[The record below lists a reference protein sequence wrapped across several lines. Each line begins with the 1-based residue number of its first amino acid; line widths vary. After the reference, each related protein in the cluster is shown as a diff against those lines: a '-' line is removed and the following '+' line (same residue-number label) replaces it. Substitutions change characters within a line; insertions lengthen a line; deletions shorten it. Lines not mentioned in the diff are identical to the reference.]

1 MAKQERIEQAAVCR
15 EIGARTGGDI
25 LIGVVGPV
33 RTGKSTL
40 IKQFM
45 EKLVLPA
52 IGPEDAKLR
61 ARDELPQSAAGRT
74 IMTTEPKF
82 IPEAAVPL
90 ALEGGGEC
98 SIRLIDCVG
107 YMVEGAM
114 GHEEN
119 DKPRMV
125 KSPWF
130 DEEIPFD
137 LAAETGTRKVIRDH
151 STIGIVVTTDGTI
164 SEIPR
169 ENYIPAEKRVID
181 ELEAL
186 GKPFVIL
193 LNSTHPDAPETR
205 AMAAEMEESYGRTV
219 LPVSCL
225 DLDEAQLG
233 EILQKVLYEFPVR
246 ELDFALPRWVT
257 MLDKGHWLQTE
268 VYTAAMQLSEKISR
282 MKDISDSGRAAL
294 DCEAVENAALS
305 GMNLADGVVRI
316 TVLLKPEVFYK
327 VLSEQTGLEIGD
339 EAGLMP
345 CIIELA
351 KAKRAY
357 EKIRSAMEQ
366 VEATGYG
373 IVMPSID
380 ELSLEQPEIV
390 RQGGRY
396 GVRLEASAPSI
407 HMMKAVIHTELSP
420 IVGTEKQS
428 EDLVQSLLQDFEDDP
443 VRLWESNIFGKSLH
457 ELVNDGLQN
466 KLLHMPQEA
475 RGRLQ
480 ETLER
485 VINEGCTGLS
495 CILFLFFG
503 QFGNEH
509 LVNFIALQNELLFYH
524 LSAQPVGCAD
534 VQTEQLAVQSLHL
547 TAHGAMA
554 IGLFADAGAVLGFL
568 ARPGLAAQH
577 GGDRLF
583 PHTAGQVVGQLLRH
597 FPALVGDGVPV
608 AVHRHELLPGDV
620 VQAGADLKII
630 YQSLFHQGVFDL
642 RPCDRPGV
650 LDKITQQQSYLGA
663 VGQPTGTHTGGK
675 SIVGGHCYSH
685 LPCSIVLTIV

>member
-1 MAKQERIEQAAVCR
+1 MTNQERIEQAAVCR

-82 IPEAAVPL
+82 IPESAVPL

-169 ENYIPAEKRVID
+169 ENYVPAEKRVID

-193 LNSTHPDAPETR
+193 LNSTHPDAPGTK
-205 AMAAEMEESYGRTV
+205 ALAAEMEESYGRTV

-225 DLDEAQLG
+225 DLDEEQLG
-233 EILQKVLYEFPVR
+233 EILRRVLYEFPVR

-268 VYTAAMQLSEKISR
+268 VYTAAMQLSGQIAR
-282 MKDISDSGRAAL
+282 MKDISDSGRAVL

-305 GMNLADGVVRI
+305 GMDLADGIVRI
-316 TVLLKPEVFYK
+316 TVLLKPEVFYR

-407 HMMKAVIHTELSP
+407 HSFV
-420 IVGTEKQS
+420 
-428 EDLVQSLLQDFEDDP
+428 D
-443 VRLWESNIFGKSLH
+443 N
-457 ELVNDGLQN
+457 
-466 KLLHMPQEA
+466 
-475 RGRLQ
+475 
-480 ETLER
+480 
-485 VINEGCTGLS
+485 
-495 CILFLFFG
+495 
-503 QFGNEH
+503 
-509 LVNFIALQNELLFYH
+509 
-524 LSAQPVGCAD
+524 
-534 VQTEQLAVQSLHL
+534 
-547 TAHGAMA
+547 
-554 IGLFADAGAVLGFL
+554 
-568 ARPGLAAQH
+568 
-577 GGDRLF
+577 
-583 PHTAGQVVGQLLRH
+583 
-597 FPALVGDGVPV
+597 
-608 AVHRHELLPGDV
+608 
-620 VQAGADLKII
+620 
-630 YQSLFHQGVFDL
+630 
-642 RPCDRPGV
+642 
-650 LDKITQQQSYLGA
+650 
-663 VGQPTGTHTGGK
+663 
-675 SIVGGHCYSH
+675 
-685 LPCSIVLTIV
+685 

>member
-1 MAKQERIEQAAVCR
+1 
-15 EIGARTGGDI
+15 
-25 LIGVVGPV
+25 
-33 RTGKSTL
+33 
-40 IKQFM
+40 
-45 EKLVLPA
+45 
-52 IGPEDAKLR
+52 
-61 ARDELPQSAAGRT
+61 
-74 IMTTEPKF
+74 
-82 IPEAAVPL
+82 
-90 ALEGGGEC
+90 
-98 SIRLIDCVG
+98 
-107 YMVEGAM
+107 MVEGAM

-373 IVMPSID
+373 IVMRPST
-380 ELSLEQPEIV
+380 SFRWNSQ
-390 RQGGRY
+390 RSSGR
-396 GVRLEASAPSI
+396 
-407 HMMKAVIHTELSP
+407 
-420 IVGTEKQS
+420 
-428 EDLVQSLLQDFEDDP
+428 
-443 VRLWESNIFGKSLH
+443 
-457 ELVNDGLQN
+457 
-466 KLLHMPQEA
+466 
-475 RGRLQ
+475 
-480 ETLER
+480 
-485 VINEGCTGLS
+485 
-495 CILFLFFG
+495 
-503 QFGNEH
+503 
-509 LVNFIALQNELLFYH
+509 
-524 LSAQPVGCAD
+524 
-534 VQTEQLAVQSLHL
+534 
-547 TAHGAMA
+547 
-554 IGLFADAGAVLGFL
+554 
-568 ARPGLAAQH
+568 
-577 GGDRLF
+577 
-583 PHTAGQVVGQLLRH
+583 
-597 FPALVGDGVPV
+597 
-608 AVHRHELLPGDV
+608 
-620 VQAGADLKII
+620 
-630 YQSLFHQGVFDL
+630 
-642 RPCDRPGV
+642 
-650 LDKITQQQSYLGA
+650 
-663 VGQPTGTHTGGK
+663 
-675 SIVGGHCYSH
+675 VGGTASVSR
-685 LPCSIVLTIV
+685 PARRPST

>member
-1 MAKQERIEQAAVCR
+1 MEKQERMEQAAVCR
-15 EIGARTGGDI
+15 EIGARTGGEI

-33 RTGKSTL
+33 RTGKSTF

-52 IGPEDAKLR
+52 IGPEAAKMR

-82 IPEAAVPL
+82 IPESAVPL

-114 GHEEN
+114 GHEED

-181 ELEAL
+181 ELETL
-186 GKPFVIL
+186 GKPFVVL
-193 LNSTHPDAPETR
+193 LNSTHPEAPETK
-205 AMAAEMEESYGRTV
+205 ALAAEMEQSYGRTV
-219 LPVSCL
+219 LPVSCI
-225 DLDEAQLG
+225 DLDEAQLS
-233 EILQKVLYEFPVR
+233 EILRQVLYEFPVR

-268 VYTAAMQLSEKISR
+268 VYAAAMRLSEQISR
-282 MKDISDSGRAAL
+282 MKDVSGSGNGSPAKL
-294 DCEAVENAALS
+294 DCEAVENTSLS
-305 GMNLADGVVRI
+305 GMNLSDGVVRI
-316 TVLLKPEVFYK
+316 TVILKPEVFYK

-357 EKIRSAMEQ
+357 EKIRSALEQ

-380 ELSLEQPEIV
+380 ELSLERPEIV

-407 HMMKAVIHTELSP
+407 QMMKAVIHTELNP

-475 RGRLQ
+475 RTRLQ

-485 VINEGCTGLS
+485 VINEGCTGLI
-495 CILFLFFG
+495 CILL
-503 QFGNEH
+503 
-509 LVNFIALQNELLFYH
+509 
-524 LSAQPVGCAD
+524 
-534 VQTEQLAVQSLHL
+534 
-547 TAHGAMA
+547 
-554 IGLFADAGAVLGFL
+554 
-568 ARPGLAAQH
+568 
-577 GGDRLF
+577 
-583 PHTAGQVVGQLLRH
+583 
-597 FPALVGDGVPV
+597 
-608 AVHRHELLPGDV
+608 
-620 VQAGADLKII
+620 
-630 YQSLFHQGVFDL
+630 
-642 RPCDRPGV
+642 
-650 LDKITQQQSYLGA
+650 
-663 VGQPTGTHTGGK
+663 
-675 SIVGGHCYSH
+675 
-685 LPCSIVLTIV
+685 

>member
-1 MAKQERIEQAAVCR
+1 MTNQELEKYRIQLFRDAA
-15 EIGARTGGDI
+15 G
-25 LIGVVGPV
+25 
-33 RTGKSTL
+33 
-40 IKQFM
+40 M
-45 EKLVLPA
+45 EKKPDRTPLVSFFVTWKILDSPYKLTEA
-52 IGPEDAKLR
+52 MNDYDKMEQVVRHHQEAYGFDTMFDFGTRNPYRVAQAMSSPTYIVDDEAECVSVRDIHICEPKQGAQLAANYEKFLWEVGMAQKFPWWKEDASLQKIQNAYDEMMRYFGYSMKIKNIMKTEYGLPGVTAPNPYAAISMENILGFILGMRGTAMMMRRDKPGLHAMIDAMNELFFTPQLEALKKLPEGGNMDYCFDYLSAMLAHNFMNPDQFAEFYWPYMKQVLDVLCEKKMHALIFSEGTILR
-61 ARDELPQSAAGRT
+61 YKDCFKDYPKGFLTILPETDDVFEIRKELPNIAIMGGMPNSLLGR
-74 IMTTEPKF
+74 
-82 IPEAAVPL
+82 
-90 ALEGGGEC
+90 
-98 SIRLIDCVG
+98 
-107 YMVEGAM
+107 
-114 GHEEN
+114 
-119 DKPRMV
+119 
-125 KSPWF
+125 
-130 DEEIPFD
+130 
-137 LAAETGTRKVIRDH
+137 GTKQACLDR
-151 STIGIVVTTDGTI
+151 
-164 SEIPR
+164 
-169 ENYIPAEKRVID
+169 AKRVID

-282 MKDISDSGRAAL
+282 MKDVSDSGRAAL

-428 EDLVQSLLQDFEDDP
+428 EDLVQSLLKDFEDDP

-485 VINEGCTGLS
+485 VINEGCTGLI
-495 CILFLFFG
+495 CIL
-503 QFGNEH
+503 
-509 LVNFIALQNELLFYH
+509 I
-524 LSAQPVGCAD
+524 
-534 VQTEQLAVQSLHL
+534 
-547 TAHGAMA
+547 
-554 IGLFADAGAVLGFL
+554 
-568 ARPGLAAQH
+568 
-577 GGDRLF
+577 
-583 PHTAGQVVGQLLRH
+583 
-597 FPALVGDGVPV
+597 
-608 AVHRHELLPGDV
+608 
-620 VQAGADLKII
+620 
-630 YQSLFHQGVFDL
+630 
-642 RPCDRPGV
+642 
-650 LDKITQQQSYLGA
+650 
-663 VGQPTGTHTGGK
+663 
-675 SIVGGHCYSH
+675 
-685 LPCSIVLTIV
+685 

>member
-1 MAKQERIEQAAVCR
+1 MDHFHVYKDIE
-15 EIGARTGGDI
+15 ARTGGEI
-25 LIGVVGPV
+25 YVGVVGPV
-33 RTGKSTL
+33 RTGKSTF
-40 IKQFM
+40 IKRFM
-45 EKLVLPA
+45 ELLVLPNLPDGQKKA
-52 IGPEDAKLR
+52 QT
-61 ARDELPQSAAGRT
+61 RDELPQSAAGKT

-82 IPEAAVPL
+82 IPKEAAELEL
-90 ALEGGGEC
+90 AEG
-98 SIRLIDCVG
+98 IRAKVRLIDCVG

-169 ENYIPAEKRVID
+169 ENYVPAEKRVID

-193 LNSTHPDAPETR
+193 LNSTHPDAPGTK
-205 AMAAEMEESYGRTV
+205 ALAAEMEESYGRTV

-225 DLDEAQLG
+225 DLDEEQLG
-233 EILQKVLYEFPVR
+233 EILRRVLYEFPVR

-268 VYTAAMQLSEKISR
+268 VYTAAMQLSGQIAR
-282 MKDISDSGRAAL
+282 MKDISDSGRAVL

-305 GMNLADGVVRI
+305 GMDLADGIVRI
-316 TVLLKPEVFYK
+316 TVLLKPEVFYR

-475 RGRLQ
+475 RSRLQ

-485 VINEGCTGLS
+485 VINEGCTGLI
-495 CILFLFFG
+495 CILL
-503 QFGNEH
+503 
-509 LVNFIALQNELLFYH
+509 
-524 LSAQPVGCAD
+524 
-534 VQTEQLAVQSLHL
+534 
-547 TAHGAMA
+547 
-554 IGLFADAGAVLGFL
+554 
-568 ARPGLAAQH
+568 
-577 GGDRLF
+577 
-583 PHTAGQVVGQLLRH
+583 
-597 FPALVGDGVPV
+597 
-608 AVHRHELLPGDV
+608 
-620 VQAGADLKII
+620 
-630 YQSLFHQGVFDL
+630 
-642 RPCDRPGV
+642 
-650 LDKITQQQSYLGA
+650 
-663 VGQPTGTHTGGK
+663 
-675 SIVGGHCYSH
+675 
-685 LPCSIVLTIV
+685 

>member
-1 MAKQERIEQAAVCR
+1 MANQERIEQAAVCR

-52 IGPEDAKLR
+52 IGTEDAKLR

-82 IPEAAVPL
+82 IPESAVPL

-98 SIRLIDCVG
+98 SIRLIDCVS

-186 GKPFVIL
+186 GKPFVVL
-193 LNSTHPDAPETR
+193 LNSTHPDAPGTK
-205 AMAAEMEESYGRTV
+205 ALAAEMEESYGRTV

-225 DLDEAQLG
+225 DLDEEQLG
-233 EILQKVLYEFPVR
+233 EILRRVLYEFPVR

-268 VYTAAMQLSEKISR
+268 VYTAAMQLSGQIAR
-282 MKDISDSGRAAL
+282 MKDVSDSGRAVL
-294 DCEAVENAALS
+294 DCEAVENTALS
-305 GMNLADGVVRI
+305 GMDLADGIVRF
-316 TVLLKPEVFYK
+316 TVLLKPEVFYR

-351 KAKRAY
+351 KAKRA
-357 EKIRSAMEQ
+357 
-366 VEATGYG
+366 
-373 IVMPSID
+373 
-380 ELSLEQPEIV
+380 
-390 RQGGRY
+390 
-396 GVRLEASAPSI
+396 
-407 HMMKAVIHTELSP
+407 
-420 IVGTEKQS
+420 
-428 EDLVQSLLQDFEDDP
+428 
-443 VRLWESNIFGKSLH
+443 
-457 ELVNDGLQN
+457 
-466 KLLHMPQEA
+466 
-475 RGRLQ
+475 
-480 ETLER
+480 
-485 VINEGCTGLS
+485 
-495 CILFLFFG
+495 
-503 QFGNEH
+503 
-509 LVNFIALQNELLFYH
+509 
-524 LSAQPVGCAD
+524 
-534 VQTEQLAVQSLHL
+534 
-547 TAHGAMA
+547 
-554 IGLFADAGAVLGFL
+554 
-568 ARPGLAAQH
+568 
-577 GGDRLF
+577 
-583 PHTAGQVVGQLLRH
+583 
-597 FPALVGDGVPV
+597 
-608 AVHRHELLPGDV
+608 
-620 VQAGADLKII
+620 
-630 YQSLFHQGVFDL
+630 
-642 RPCDRPGV
+642 
-650 LDKITQQQSYLGA
+650 
-663 VGQPTGTHTGGK
+663 
-675 SIVGGHCYSH
+675 
-685 LPCSIVLTIV
+685 